1 MNKKNTGFTLIELMI
16 VVAIISILTAIAI
29 PQYQIYIVKTQVT
42 RAMGEAGALKT
53 SIDTCMLVGLD
64 NNCKSVATGS
74 SILEGDS
81 QDTNYLLPAGTGV
94 PQMSLSLTVPCTV
107 IAKFGYG
114 AANIIKGK
122 FLTWSRNTVSGSWT
136 CTTNVEERFKPKGCN
151 A

>member
-42 RAMGEAGALKT
+42 RAMGEAVALKT

-94 PQMSLSLTVPCTV
+94 PQMSLSLTMPCTI
-107 IAKFGYG
+107 IAKFGNG
-114 AANIIKGK
+114 AVNIIKGK